1 MLTKA
6 TAVTASFALAI
17 IAASAAPASAQIA
30 GTGITAFEDAR
41 IIVGDG
47 RAIESGTLVVDGAK
61 LAQVGRTVDV
71 RLPAAARRVS
81 LAGKTVMPTLIDT
94 HTHLSHTRDALT
106 KDLLHRAYFGVS
118 AVMSLGQDTGE
129 LLPMRDEAIPGAAR
143 YFSAGRAITTP
154 EPGCNMTPYWITTE
168 AEGRKAVR
176 ELVAE
181 KVDIIKIVVDTWWG
195 RYKKMSP
202 ELYAALIDEA
212 HQHGMRITAHIRD
225 LEDAK
230 GLIRAKV
237 DAFAHGVRSSDVD
250 DEAIALY
257 KSDPKLVVVPT
268 LPSRG
273 VRLDLSWLRDS
284 VPSAL
289 MAQLEAVNTDKPDVQ
304 AAFWIQARNLG
315 RVAAAGVR
323 IALGTD
329 ANTSW
334 APHNQMADMVLAG
347 MTPMQVIV
355 AATRNSAAFL
365 HMDDAGTL
373 EAGKVADFMVL
384 DGNPLDEI
392 TNTRRISAVYL
403 HGALLDRRLG
413 WGGGVPGHSQLCTP

>member
-1 MLTKA
+1 MPRPTGALA
-6 TAVTASFALAI
+6 ALAI
-17 IAASAAPASAQIA
+17 AGALAPSRAQAPAP
-30 GTGITAFEDAR
+30 TTTAFEDAR
-41 IIVGDG
+41 IITGDG
-47 RAIESGTLVVDGAK
+47 SAPIENGTLVVEGSR
-61 LAQVGRTVDV
+61 LTQVGRTIDV
-71 RLPAAARRVS
+71 RVPATARRVS

-94 HTHLSHTRDALT
+94 HTHLSHSRDALT

-129 LLPMRDEAIPGAAR
+129 LLPMRDETIPGAAR

-154 EPGCNMTPYWITTE
+154 EPGCSTTPYWITSE
-168 AEGRKAVR
+168 AEGRKVVR
-176 ELVAE
+176 ELIAR

-195 RYKKMSP
+195 RFEKMSP

-212 HQHGMRITAHIRD
+212 HQHGMRVTAHIRD

-230 GLIRAKV
+230 GLIRAGV

-250 DEAIALY
+250 EEAIALY
-257 KSDPKLVVVPT
+257 RRDPKLVVVPT
-268 LPSRG
+268 LPNRG
-273 VRLDLSWLRDS
+273 VRVNLSWLHDS
-284 VPSAL
+284 VPAAL

-355 AATRNSAAFL
+355 AATRNSAEFL
-365 HMDDAGTL
+365 HMSEAGTL
-373 EAGKVADFMVL
+373 EPGKVADFIVL
-384 DGNPLDEI
+384 DANPLEEI
-392 TNTRRISAVYL
+392 TNTRRIAAVYL
-403 HGALLDRRLG
+403 HGALLDRKLG